1 MVLFKVVEV
10 VKFFQV
16 LKFFKVL
23 ELFKEFKVF
32 KVFTPKS
39 LALSL
44 TRALLLLLSPPT
56 RLRAR
61 LRIMIVTITMTL
73 RIVMMLQDY
82 CHMTMTGDND
92 GATNLIARLCLRSTD
107 KRSTLGE
114 RLSCSSSAG
123 GRDML
128 PRWNLAIRAG

>member
-1 MVLFKVVEV
+1 MLFKVAEV
-10 VKFFQV
+10 LMFFKV

-23 ELFKEFKVF
+23 
-32 KVFTPKS
+32 TPKS

-44 TRALLLLLSPPT
+44 TRALHLLLSPPT

-82 CHMTMTGDND
+82 CHMMMTG
-92 GATNLIARLCLRSTD
+92 
-107 KRSTLGE
+107 
-114 RLSCSSSAG
+114 
-123 GRDML
+123 
-128 PRWNLAIRAG
+128 